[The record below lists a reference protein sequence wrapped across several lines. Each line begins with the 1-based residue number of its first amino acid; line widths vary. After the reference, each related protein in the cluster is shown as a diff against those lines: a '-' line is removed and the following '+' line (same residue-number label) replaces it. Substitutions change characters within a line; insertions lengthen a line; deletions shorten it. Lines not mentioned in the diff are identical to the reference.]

1 MLKVIG
7 KKIFITR
14 GDTAYITVNVYAPDG
29 SEYALQ
35 EGDKLWFAVKR
46 KTTDKD
52 YLISPKELSIGINP
66 STGKQEAVLSIF
78 PQETKNLDFGSFV
91 YDVSLVNT
99 AKNFV
104 NTIIEPSSFTI
115 TEEVCSVPP
124 GGGR

>member
-29 SEYALQ
+29 SEYILQ

-52 YLISPKELSIGINP
+52 YLIPPKELTVGIHP
-66 STGKQEAVLSIF
+66 TTGKQEAVLAIM
-78 PQETKNLDFGSFV
+78 PEDTKNLDFGSFV
-91 YDVSLVNT
+91 YDISLVN
-99 AKNFV
+99 AEKNFV

-124 GGGR
+124 RGGR